1 MRPKGPVMRPNLQIN
16 PQRLWDDL
24 METAKF
30 GGTPKGGIRRLTAS
44 DEDKAVRAWF
54 RRAAEA
60 VGCAVTIDELGTMFA
75 RRPGRRADLDPI
87 AIGSHLDTQPTGG
100 KFDGAL
106 GVLAGLEVLRA
117 LHECGYETTAPLEL
131 VNWTNEEGARYA
143 PPMLGSGVFAGVF
156 TAD

>member
-60 VGCAVTIDELGTMFA
+60 VGCAVTIDELGNMVA
-75 RRPGRRADLDPI
+75 RRPGRRAELGPVPI
-87 AIGSHLDTQPTGG
+87 GAHLCPPPT
-100 KFDGAL
+100 
-106 GVLAGLEVLRA
+106 
-117 LHECGYETTAPLEL
+117 
-131 VNWTNEEGARYA
+131 ARQV
-143 PPMLGSGVFAGVF
+143 PGR
-156 TAD
+156 